1 MGGPC
6 LLLARCLEHGALQ
19 SQVPGRHLRTGWAG
33 AEGQGQDAVRP
44 DSHPVP
50 REKPERVTHL
60 FLPEPSSKALTVEGH
75 HSISQSQVIC
85 RRSGGAEGGL
95 QGSGVGPWLPP
106 GRQEHLKIQSLG
118 GPAVAGGALRGR
130 WPAAWRDGPQR
141 LVSSPPAVR
150 AWAGAATGLPG
161 GWGEGALCRLLGGR
175 LSSPTP

>member
-1 MGGPC
+1 MGGPRP
-6 LLLARCLEHGALQ
+6 LLARCLERGALQ
-19 SQVPGRHLRTGWAG
+19 SRVPGRHLRAGWAG

-60 FLPEPSSKALTVEGH
+60 FLPEASSKALTVEGH

-106 GRQEHLKIQSLG
+106 GRQEHHKIQSLG
-118 GPAVAGGALRGR
+118 GPAVAGGGSAWQVAGCLEGRTPEAGQFASCGPGLGRGCH
-130 WPAAWRDGPQR
+130 WAARR
-141 LVSSPPAVR
+141 L
-150 AWAGAATGLPG
+150 G
-161 GWGEGALCRLLGGR
+161 
-175 LSSPTP
+175 